1 MDPEF
6 PWRAIKAVV
15 EVAGCAYLGQALV
28 AAFAGN
34 RRGENVVY
42 QIFKIL
48 TRPVDKSVR
57 FMTPRFI
64 PDRHIPFV
72 AFGLLIWIW
81 LFAIIA
87 IAMVRRGAA
96 G

>member
-6 PWRAIKAVV
+6 PWRAVKAVV

-28 AAFAGN
+28 AAFAGS
-34 RRGENVVY
+34 RRGENIVY

-48 TRPVDKSVR
+48 TNPVDKATR
-57 FMTPRFI
+57 FLTPRFI

-72 AFGLLIWIW
+72 AFGILLWIW
-81 LFAIIA
+81 LFTIVMIWR
-87 IAMVRRGAA
+87 IRQGV
-96 G
+96 

>member
-6 PWRAIKAVV
+6 PWRALKAIV

-28 AAFAGN
+28 AAFAGS
-34 RRGENVVY
+34 RRHENFVY

-48 TRPVDKSVR
+48 TNPIERATR
-57 FMTPRFI
+57 FLMPKFI

-72 AFGLLIWIW
+72 AFGILLWIW
-81 LFAIIA
+81 FFTIVMIWR
-87 IAMVRRGAA
+87 IRQGV
-96 G
+96 